1 MSKKHKKKA
10 KTKTSKFDTEIRST
24 YVRIDAD
31 ERQRYDPPEHMLQVS
46 VVGDMAFLNLVSLE
60 ESHNET
66 HYRNVG
72 GGVCVDTECLLS
84 ALGYSVV
91 D

>member
-1 MSKKHKKKA
+1 MPKKKKA
-10 KTKTSKFDTEIRST
+10 KAKTDNFDTEVRST
-24 YVRIDAD
+24 YIRIDAD
-31 ERQRYDPPEHMLQVS
+31 EYRRYDPPEHMLQVS
-46 VVGDMAFLNLVSLE
+46 VVGEMAFLNLVSVD
-60 ESHNET
+60 ESLDET

-72 GGVCVDTECLLS
+72 EVACVNTKCLLS

>member
-1 MSKKHKKKA
+1 MSKKKSKAKA
-10 KTKTSKFDTEIRST
+10 KTSNFDTEIRST

-46 VVGDMAFLNLVSLE
+46 VVGDMAFLNLVSVE

-66 HYRNVG
+66 HYRNVDE
-72 GGVCVDTECLLS
+72 GVCVDVECLLA

>member
-1 MSKKHKKKA
+1 MSKKKKA
-10 KTKTSKFDTEIRST
+10 KAKIDNFDTEIRST

-31 ERQRYDPPEHMLQVS
+31 EYRRYDPPEHMLQVS
-46 VVGDMAFLNLVSLE
+46 VVGEIAFLNLVSVE
-60 ESHNET
+60 ESYDET

-72 GGVCVDTECLLS
+72 DGVCVNTKCLLS